1 MRNKRV
7 DNRKALCYNNV
18 VAVLKPQNN
27 KCADVMELADMLVL
41 ETSSQEC
48 EFKSRR
54 PHQRQAAARE
64 IDGDSKNPN
73 LITKRGSD
81 LSL

>member
-1 MRNKRV
+1 MRKTKRNMRNKRV

-41 ETSSQEC
+41 ETSASAC
-48 EFKSRR
+48 RFKSCH
-54 PHQRQAAARE
+54 PHQLKALGGLSAVGFLFAIRQ
-64 IDGDSKNPN
+64 D
-73 LITKRGSD
+73 
-81 LSL
+81 